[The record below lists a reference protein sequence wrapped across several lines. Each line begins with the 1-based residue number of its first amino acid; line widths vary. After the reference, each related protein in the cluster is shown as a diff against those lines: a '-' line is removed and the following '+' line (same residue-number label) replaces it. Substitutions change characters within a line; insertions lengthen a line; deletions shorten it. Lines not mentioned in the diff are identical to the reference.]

1 MSPCSADMLCLPPV
15 LCHLGTQPTTVVG
28 SCRSL
33 LMSLFD
39 WMLPP
44 MVRVATKMIRAP
56 VPMQNLNLVQSCMR
70 LLETM
75 LAEFKTNAAAVTE
88 LSDNMQAVSAGCLAG

>member
-1 MSPCSADMLCLPPV
+1 
-15 LCHLGTQPTTVVG
+15 
-28 SCRSL
+28 
-33 LMSLFD
+33 MSLFD

-44 MVRVATKMIRAP
+44 MVRVATKMIKAP

-75 LAEFKTNAAAVTE
+75 LAEFKMNAAAVTE
-88 LSDNMQAVSAGCLAG
+88 LSDNMQTVSPSCRPSCLAGSRRCS

>member
-1 MSPCSADMLCLPPV
+1 
-15 LCHLGTQPTTVVG
+15 
-28 SCRSL
+28 
-33 LMSLFD
+33 MSLFD

-44 MVRVATKMIRAP
+44 MVRVATKMIKAP

-75 LAEFKTNAAAVTE
+75 LAEFKTNASAITE
-88 LSDNMQAVSAGCLAG
+88 LSENMQTVSTGYLAG

>member
-1 MSPCSADMLCLPPV
+1 MGHPV
-15 LCHLGTQPTTVVG
+15 KLSVG
-28 SCRSL
+28 PCRSL

-44 MVRVATKMIRAP
+44 MVRVATKMIKAP

-88 LSDNMQAVSAGCLAG
+88 LSDNMQTVSPGCLAG